1 MRELRTAPVTRCV
14 PDSLGS
20 LLRGVFCV
28 IGLRAYRVPRSRV
41 ARRFGRLCG
50 LSPTTVPRS
59 LATPGS
65 SSHELHASSEPAVPE
80 PPRASTH
87 EALPWGFC
95 PLRDVS
101 WKSHRNETEHPRST
115 SAPPTGFLTLSTVY
129 SSPSLAGLFH
139 PAATSGV
146 RSSGVFPA
154 AQPERLVAAPCPPG
168 VARPSP
174 ALRCQRAPDPIPR
187 RLQGVPPRFSP
198 LRSTRG

>member
-1 MRELRTAPVTRCV
+1 LRE
-14 PDSLGS
+14 
-20 LLRGVFCV
+20 
-28 IGLRAYRVPRSRV
+28 YWVPRSRV
-41 ARRFGRLCG
+41 GRRFGRLCG
-50 LSPTTVPRS
+50 LSPTTVPRP
-59 LATPGS
+59 LAKPGS
-65 SSHELHASSEPAVPE
+65 SSHELHALPEPAVPE
-80 PPRASTH
+80 PPRVSTR

-95 PLRDVS
+95 PLRDIS
-101 WKSHRNETEHPRST
+101 WMSRHDETELPSST
-115 SAPPTGFLTLSTVY
+115 SAPPTGFLTLSTDS

-168 VARPSP
+168 VARPNP

-187 RLQGVPPRFSP
+187 HLQGVPPRCSP